1 MNSYLKELSSK
12 IPAFCFDSFGDNHSG
27 CSGYS
32 QDGKITIENVFDER
46 NSLGILYTAATAHLG
61 FGGFGSEGKMQ
72 GLAPYGQYRKELSI
86 QEFLT
91 IKDGSPYVDPEIKG
105 SSGWQHQEQY
115 ASIASER
122 NEFFCELTDPRF
134 SDEEIEQV
142 HCDFARTIQDDIFNV
157 IKNIISASD
166 FSNGVILSGG
176 IAQNSTLINYISE
189 ELSVEVFTSTSCS
202 DRGNSLG
209 ALEYC
214 SEIPKLHTSPFLG
227 FDVDT
232 EHPPKE
238 LKNAELEGKSFIN
251 KTAEL
256 LNSGEVIATLIS
268 KSELGARALG
278 NRLILSYAS
287 DPERKD
293 YLNRSVKHRE
303 CFVLCSICL
312 SNVPHILENP
322 KTSSYM
328 TQCFKVKESF
338 KEIIPQQ
345 FTLTTL
351 REHKFV

>member
-1 MNSYLKELSSK
+1 M
-12 IPAFCFDSFGDNHSG
+12 
-27 CSGYS
+27 
-32 QDGKITIENVFDER
+32 
-46 NSLGILYTAATAHLG
+46 
-61 FGGFGSEGKMQ
+61 
-72 GLAPYGQYRKELSI
+72 
-86 QEFLT
+86 
-91 IKDGSPYVDPEIKG
+91 
-105 SSGWQHQEQY
+105 
-115 ASIASER
+115 
-122 NEFFCELTDPRF
+122 TDPRF

-278 NRLILSYAS
+278 NRSILSYAS

-303 CFVLCSICL
+303 MFRPFAPICL
-312 SNVPHILENP
+312 SSNVPHILENP

-338 KEIIPQQ
+338 KENYPSAVHVDNTARAQVCGEDAMINN
-345 FTLTTL
+345 TLYKVLEELNNSFNVMTL
-351 REHKFV
+351 LNTSFNDAGEPIVNCFKDACRKNNEIMWN